1 MAKVLA
7 SLVPWPIFW
16 DTPPEA
22 PTSAGMRRLLANA
35 ASRDREMRSILS
47 NVCQSQGLYRAR
59 RLQRRYL
66 RSYTASAAAVLQV
79 WPMGGRAVSK
89 LPDEE
94 LAKIAD
100 TARRLYCWDNGAQRA
115 FARPKEK
122 RAGNGYRLI
131 HKLPLLLKAADK
143 LAANAAG
150 ALVRLKGKQFNE
162 KQKGMAKMNDWL
174 AAELLEA
181 SIVVTVDIPGCFDVV
196 RRKSLEDS
204 LPLPKQVVKA
214 RLFDIMDN
222 AKRLP
227 CIHEGTTL
235 TNTHDVGTSVAKR
248 GVPQGSALA
257 QLAADIEIDKLLCAI
272 EAVSQSVK
280 AAAFG
285 DNLIVLLK
293 DTSELG
299 SVEAALASATS
310 KIFGADVSAALV
322 HRIERQKPTSFYFCR
337 RNYRRVKGK
346 LVVSLPDN
354 FLDDFVIKSMV
365 QIYDAWS
372 ARSDASLAK
381 CKRSIEGFARHHVQL
396 KNVFE
401 QCIPLLCEVDDYRTR
416 LAKKTLQG
424 TP

>member
-1 MAKVLA
+1 M
-7 SLVPWPIFW
+7 
-16 DTPPEA
+16 PPKA

-35 ASRDREMRSILS
+35 AARDREMRSILS

-59 RLQRRYL
+59 RLQRQYL

-79 WPMGGRAVSK
+79 WPIGGRAVSK

-100 TARRLYCWDNGAQRA
+100 TVRRLHCWDNGAQRA

-131 HKLPLLLKAADK
+131 HKLPLMLKAADK
-143 LAANAAG
+143 LAANAAD
-150 ALVRLKGKQFNE
+150 ALVRLKGRQFNQ
-162 KQKGMAKMNDWL
+162 KRKGMARMNDWL
-174 AAELLEA
+174 EAELPEA
-181 SIVVTVDIPGCFDVV
+181 TIVVTVDIPGCFDVV

-214 RLFDIMDN
+214 KLFDVMDN

-257 QLAADIEIDKLLCAI
+257 QLAADTEIDKLLCAI
-272 EAVSQSVK
+272 EASSQSVK

-285 DNLIVLLK
+285 DNIIVLLK
-293 DTSELG
+293 VASELG

-322 HRIERQKPTSFYFCR
+322 HRIARAKPTSFYFCR
-337 RNYRRVKGK
+337 RNYQRVKGK
-346 LVVSLPDN
+346 LIVSLPNN

-365 QIYDAWS
+365 QIQDAWA
-372 ARSDASLAK
+372 ARSDPALAK
-381 CKRSIEGFARHHVQL
+381 CKRNIEGFLRHHAPR
-396 KNVFE
+396 KKVFE
-401 QCIPLLCEVDDYRTR
+401 ECVPLLCEVHDLRAI